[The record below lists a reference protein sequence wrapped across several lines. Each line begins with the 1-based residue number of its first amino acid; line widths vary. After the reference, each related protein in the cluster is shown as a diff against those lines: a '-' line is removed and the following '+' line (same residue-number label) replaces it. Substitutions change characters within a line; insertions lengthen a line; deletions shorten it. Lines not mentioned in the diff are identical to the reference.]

1 MTFGKVQIIVI
12 QLNKNYMNILKITI
26 ATIILSQSAFA
37 GYGKAIVGGVA
48 AGAAA
53 SIVSN
58 ALSTKPTATIAT
70 NESSNNA
77 GKYGE
82 INIECYCNYSN
93 PLRAIKRVDGST
105 TFHCIRNN
113 KLGRT
118 LLSTQKEMITFI
130 SKLSNTADF
139 EYCEII

>member
-1 MTFGKVQIIVI
+1 
-12 QLNKNYMNILKITI
+12 MNILKITI
-26 ATIILSQSAFA
+26 ATLIISQSALA
-37 GYGKAIVGGVA
+37 SYGKAIVGGVIG
-48 AGAAA
+48 GATTA
-53 SIVSN
+53 IVSN
-58 ALSTKPTATIAT
+58 TLSTKPTATIAT

-77 GKYGE
+77 RKYGE

-93 PLRAIKRVDGST
+93 ALRAIKRVDGST

-130 SKLSNTADF
+130 SKLTTYTDGAQ
-139 EYCEII
+139 YCNII